1 MYDIIVIGGGPA
13 GLTAAL
19 YALRADKRV
28 LVLEGTGFGGQIVYT
43 HAVENFPGI
52 RRISGAEFADAL
64 LDQVM
69 AAGGDVEFDSV
80 TGIKD
85 GDVKTV
91 ITETTEYTARA
102 VIVATGVKHRL
113 LGIDGESELAGNGIS
128 FCAVCDGAFYN
139 GKRVAV
145 VGGGNAAVEDAMYL
159 ADIAEKVYIVHRRR
173 EFRAEERLV
182 RMMKSRENIEPVLSS
197 TVSRLLEENGLAGAE
212 VTNSENGEK
221 RILVIDGLFVA
232 VGQIPQN
239 GIFEGLLKLDKDG
252 YISAGEDCRTN
263 VRGIFAAGDCRTKAV
278 RQLTTAAA
286 DGASAAIA
294 ACEYIQEAE

>member
-145 VGGGNAAVEDAMYL
+145 VGGGNAAVEDALYL

>member
-28 LVLEGTGFGGQIVYT
+28 LVLEGAGFGGQIVYT

-113 LGIDGESELAGNGIS
+113 LGIDGESELTGNGIS

-145 VGGGNAAVEDAMYL
+145 VGGGNAAVEDALYL

-239 GIFEGLLKLDKDG
+239 DIFEGLLKLDKDG

-294 ACEYIQEAE
+294 ACEYIQEVE

>member
-85 GDVKTV
+85 DDIKTV
-91 ITETTEYTARA
+91 TTETTEYTARA

-113 LGIDGESELAGNGIS
+113 LGIDGESELTGNGIS

-145 VGGGNAAVEDAMYL
+145 VGGGNAAVEDALYL

-197 TVSRLLEENGLAGAE
+197 TVSQLLEENGLAGAE

-221 RILVIDGLFVA
+221 RILVIDGLFEA
-232 VGQIPQN
+232 GQ
-239 GIFEGLLKLDKDG
+239 GRLYL
-252 YISAGEDCRTN
+252 R
-263 VRGIFAAGDCRTKAV
+263 R
-278 RQLTTAAA
+278 
-286 DGASAAIA
+286 
-294 ACEYIQEAE
+294 

>member
-43 HAVENFPGI
+43 HAVENFPGS

-145 VGGGNAAVEDAMYL
+145 VGGGNAAVEDALYL

>member
-28 LVLEGTGFGGQIVYT
+28 LVLEGAGFGGQIVYT

-113 LGIDGESELAGNGIS
+113 LGIDGESELTGNGIS

-145 VGGGNAAVEDAMYL
+145 VGGGNAAVEDALYL

-232 VGQIPQN
+232 VGQIPRN
-239 GIFEGLLKLDKDG
+239 DIFEGLLKLDKDG

-294 ACEYIQEAE
+294 ACEYIQEVE

>member
-113 LGIDGESELAGNGIS
+113 LGIDGESELTGNGIS

-145 VGGGNAAVEDAMYL
+145 VGGGNAAVEDALYL

-239 GIFEGLLKLDKDG
+239 DIFEGLLKLDKDG

-294 ACEYIQEAE
+294 ACEYIQEVE